1 MRRFWPEL
9 AGFQEGDAVDP
20 NDLVT
25 GAEARERLKLSRAA
39 FRRWCERHGV
49 ASYRLG
55 VARAV
60 RFRWSEIE
68 RAVEACRDGGP
79 ADRDGATRA
88 GG

>member
-49 ASYRLG
+49 AS
-55 VARAV
+55 
-60 RFRWSEIE
+60 
-68 RAVEACRDGGP
+68 
-79 ADRDGATRA
+79 
-88 GG
+88 